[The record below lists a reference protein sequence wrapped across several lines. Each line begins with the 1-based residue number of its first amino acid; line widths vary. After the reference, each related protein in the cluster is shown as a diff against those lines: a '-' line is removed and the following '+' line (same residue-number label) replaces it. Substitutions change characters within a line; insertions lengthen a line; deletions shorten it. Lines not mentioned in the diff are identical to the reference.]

1 MGANPSGPATRDTAL
16 TALDHTESGLL
27 LAICWREIPCPGFF
41 GTLLGTN
48 WHAVTQ
54 HHKAA
59 DGVAPGALTDLV
71 FNSECFTILPEQ
83 GWQPAPQ
90 LLAGRET
97 LLGLAS
103 SEQPPG
109 AGDALNALYAEWLA
123 FALGWQ

>member
-1 MGANPSGPATRDTAL
+1 MRDTPV
-16 TALDHTESGLL
+16 TAFDHPERGLL
-27 LAICWREIPCPGFF
+27 LAICWREIPRPGFF
-41 GTLLGTN
+41 GTLSGTN

-54 HHKAA
+54 QHEAV
-59 DGVAPGALTDLV
+59 DGVSPGALADLV

-83 GWQPAPQ
+83 GWRPAPQ

-103 SEQPPG
+103 GVQPPG